1 MEKRI
6 VIAGGGISG
15 LSAAYYVNKWCQSME
30 IDANIILVEKSNAL
44 GGKIRTSRKDGY
56 VIEQGPD
63 SFLGRKLPI
72 IRLIHE
78 LGMESELVGT
88 DPAAKS
94 NYILHDGKLAKMPK
108 GLSYGIP
115 TEVGPF
121 IKTGLISMKGKIR
134 AAGDLFLPRKREAGD
149 EALGSFISRRLGN
162 EVLDQ
167 LVEPL
172 LAGIYAGDTESLSL
186 LSTFPQFSEMEQKY
200 RSLILGMLAQK
211 KAPRKTQAAPLPFEL
226 PPIVQKSFFLSL
238 RNGLSS
244 LVERLEQELVASGV
258 QIQKGCGVRKVLREA
273 NEYRITL
280 ENDQSL
286 AADGVILALPSYESY
301 KLLGGLPE
309 ADGLEKTPYVTV
321 ANVVFGYQ
329 KDALDID
336 LKGSG
341 FVVPRSEG
349 RFITASTWVSSKWPH
364 TAPQDKVLLRGY
376 IGRLGA
382 EAPVAW
388 SDSQLADGVQQELK
402 AIMGIEAQPEF
413 ALTTRWNNAMP
424 QYTVG
429 HLERV
434 HNLRVALAKQYPQLL
449 VCGSG
454 YNGVGIPDCIG
465 QGEEV
470 ARQLAASFRH

>member
-1 MEKRI
+1 MDI
-6 VIAGGGISG
+6 HA
-15 LSAAYYVNKWCQSME
+15 
-30 IDANIILVEKSNAL
+30 DIILAEQSTVL
-44 GGKIRTSRKDGY
+44 GGKIRTTHKDGY
-56 VIEQGPD
+56 VMEQGPD

-78 LGMESELVGT
+78 LGMEGELVGT
-88 DPAAKS
+88 DPAAKN

-121 IKTGLISMKGKIR
+121 VKTGLISLKGKIR
-134 AAGDLFLPRKREAGD
+134 AAGDLFLPRKHKAGD
-149 EALGSFISRRLGN
+149 EALGSFIRRRLGS
-162 EVLDQ
+162 EVLDR

-211 KAPRKTQAAPLPFEL
+211 KAPRTTQAAAPLPFEL
-226 PPIVQKSFFLSL
+226 PPIARKSFFLSL
-238 RNGLSS
+238 SNGLSS
-244 LVERLEQELVASGV
+244 LVERLEQELAASGV
-258 QIQKGCGVRKVLREA
+258 QIQKGCGVQQILREGD
-273 NEYRITL
+273 EYRIKL
-280 ENDQSL
+280 GDGQSL
-286 AADGVILALPSYESY
+286 AADGVILALPAYESY

-321 ANVVFGYQ
+321 ANVVLGYR

-336 LKGSG
+336 LSGAG

-364 TAPQDKVLLRGY
+364 TAPKDKVLLRGY

-382 EAPVAW
+382 EAPVEW
-388 SDSQLADGVQQELK
+388 SDSQLAEGVQQELK
-402 AIMGIEAQPEF
+402 TIMGIEAQPDF
-413 ALTTRWNNAMP
+413 ALATRWKSAMP

-434 HNLRVALAKQYPQLL
+434 HRLRAALERQYPRLL

-454 YNGVGIPDCIG
+454 YDGVGIPDCIG
-465 QGEEV
+465 QGEKA
-470 ARQLAASFRH
+470 ARRLAASLHQQR